1 MIFNLKDIDMNN
13 YVSWVYSE
21 LLKRIQTA
29 ETNITTNSEDIYRMN
44 GFAGFDGQ

>member
-1 MIFNLKDIDMNN
+1 MFHGYTM
-13 YVSWVYSE
+13 S

-44 GFAGFDGQ
+44 GFVGFDGQ